1 MPPRRRVSSGPTA
14 ASNRAQSTLSF
25 HGKSNKVTKPSLT
38 ASNKTKKDPAV
49 VDAITRT
56 KLNAS
61 ANPDLIA
68 PKTAE
73 IATAE
78 QAKQEA
84 VKQEAPEKRTAE
96 DEEALRV
103 SDAQVARYWRG
114 KERSRMAP
122 RVHQEGLGLWE
133 KVLREWDMSGQYG
146 VRADPSVL
154 SLLSSTKLDLWL
166 LLYACAWMLTQYYPV
181 QPCIGIARTKRWRR
195 AHKLGLKPPIEVL
208 AVLLRQQEEGNIKA
222 QRAHVDEL
230 MSSRFIET

>member
-14 ASNRAQSTLSF
+14 ASNRAQATLSF

-38 ASNKTKKDPAV
+38 ASNKTKKDPTV
-49 VDAITRT
+49 VEAITGT
-56 KLNAS
+56 NLNAS
-61 ANPDLIA
+61 ANSDLAA
-68 PKTAE
+68 PTTAE
-73 IATAE
+73 VAIAE
-78 QAKQEA
+78 QAKQKP

-103 SDAQVARYWRG
+103 SDAQVAQYWRG
-114 KERSRMAP
+114 KEKSRMAP

-146 VRADPSVL
+146 
-154 SLLSSTKLDLWL
+154 
-166 LLYACAWMLTQYYPV
+166 
-181 QPCIGIARTKRWRR
+181 PCIGIARTKRWRR

>member
-14 ASNRAQSTLSF
+14 ASNRAQATLSF

-38 ASNKTKKDPAV
+38 ASNRTKKDPTV
-49 VDAITRT
+49 VEAITRT
-56 KLNAS
+56 NLNAS
-61 ANPDLIA
+61 ANSDLAA
-68 PKTAE
+68 PTTAKVA
-73 IATAE
+73 IAE
-78 QAKQEA
+78 QARQKP

-114 KERSRMAP
+114 KEKSRMAP

-146 VRADPSVL
+146 
-154 SLLSSTKLDLWL
+154 
-166 LLYACAWMLTQYYPV
+166 
-181 QPCIGIARTKRWRR
+181 PCIGIARTKRWRR